1 MELRHRPLLDAAFR
15 IGRPLPALLVRSF
28 PTTSRPALRAAGGR
42 PPARRRHDGH
52 RGTSRTSTPRGTNH
66 VAGERPSPT
75 SDSCRTLRRL
85 VALPPGRLPDP
96 LGAIPGSLT
105 RIMEPVFASP
115 TTTRTPDTPERGP
128 DPVQHGRLPL
138 RPAAHCP
145 PRPTQQQ
152 GAETLNRAGPPARAR
167 GATSGPHPTRGSRT
181 TAVSGGP
188 PMPQASTASHASS
201 QPTCL
206 PRFSLTEEALR

>member
-75 SDSCRTLRRL
+75 SDSRWTLRRL

-115 TTTRTPDTPERGP
+115 TTTRTPNTPERGP

-145 PRPTQQQ
+145 PRPTRQQ
-152 GAETLNRAGPPARAR
+152 GAETLNRAGPPAGAR
-167 GATSGPHPTRGSRT
+167 WATSGPHPTRGSRT

-188 PMPQASTASHASS
+188 PMPRPAPPHTHRHSPRAC
-201 QPTCL
+201 PVL
-206 PRFSLTEEALR
+206 PDTEEVLR